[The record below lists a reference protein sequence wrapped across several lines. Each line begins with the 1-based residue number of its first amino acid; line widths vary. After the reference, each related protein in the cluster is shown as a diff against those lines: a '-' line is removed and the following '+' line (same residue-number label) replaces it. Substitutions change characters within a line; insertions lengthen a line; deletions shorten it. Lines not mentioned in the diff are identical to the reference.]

1 MINFSTSR
9 ASTPTVVETEVPVVQ
24 ETITIKPRL
33 RPVMQQTQVD
43 WEELRDYVLAQVER
57 IHGPQVRDERRENT
71 IFMAFA
77 ARWPEQAMEIARYA
91 FEGGENDTQGFW
103 KGAPVLVARF
113 HRTSDNYFAVPIAAL
128 LES

>member
-1 MINFSTSR
+1 MINFSTNR
-9 ASTPTVVETEVPVVQ
+9 ASTPTVVETTVPVVQ

-33 RPVMQQTQVD
+33 RPVLQQTQVD
-43 WEELRDYVLAQVER
+43 WEQLRDYVLEQVEKA
-57 IHGPQVRDERRENT
+57 HGPQARDERKENT

-91 FEGGENDTQGFW
+91 FEESEGFW
-103 KGAPVLVARF
+103 KGSPVLVPRF
-113 HRTSDNYFAVPIAAL
+113 HRTSDNYFAVPIANL

>member
-1 MINFSTSR
+1 MINFSTAR
-9 ASTPTVVETEVPVVQ
+9 ASTPTAVEVEVPVVQ

-43 WEELRDYVLAQVER
+43 WEQLREYVLEQVEKA
-57 IHGPQVRDERRENT
+57 HGPQVRDQRKENT

-91 FEGGENDTQGFW
+91 FEESEGFW
-103 KGAPVLVARF
+103 KGSPVLVARF